1 MTNSDLI
8 VASSFPFLPD
18 NLLGSSSFGKST
30 SCLSCW
36 KNSTTLEE
44 GSADFG
50 LIPVTRRCIVTA
62 AALLAARPLC
72 RHHGNITGIG
82 LWSTDSDMTNP
93 GTLSVYRLRANST
106 TILCHYGIISWPATP
121 PSSSSADLKQFLY
134 YPHSRTQFNF
144 KSTGYRAWWC
154 SCDPLRF
161 PTWTEF
167 LSFLPYNFCA
177 PTPHPEIFRD
187 FGCRMERLRIVISNP

>member
-1 MTNSDLI
+1 
-8 VASSFPFLPD
+8 
-18 NLLGSSSFGKST
+18 
-30 SCLSCW
+30 
-36 KNSTTLEE
+36 
-44 GSADFG
+44 
-50 LIPVTRRCIVTA
+50 
-62 AALLAARPLC
+62 
-72 RHHGNITGIG
+72 
-82 LWSTDSDMTNP
+82 MTNP

-106 TILCHYGIISWPATP
+106 TILCHYGIIFWPATP

-187 FGCRMERLRIVISNP
+187 FGCRMERLRIVIRTVKCCESYIETFHYHYVSKHHVGSCGPLAGSKRRCWACDVQFPCEVRISNFNKICLL